1 MERMNL
7 MLTELLSEQNGFLA
21 EEKSENMSKELV
33 LKGSKI
39 WLWKNKLL

>member
-1 MERMNL
+1 MESMNL

-21 EEKSENMSKELV
+21 EEKSEIMSKELV

>member
-7 MLTELLSEQNGFLA
+7 VLTELLSEQNGFLA

-33 LKGSKI
+33 LKGSEI
-39 WLWKNKLL
+39 WLWKKKLL